1 MRLLIAGVNYAP
13 EETGIAPYTTGL
25 AEHLV
30 QRKHRVTVITGVPSY
45 PQWRVYPK
53 YRRVLRTQEHRG
65 GVDVRRVRNYVP
77 RRQSTVRRGLYEV
90 SFLLGGM
97 SMLGLPKPDAVIGV
111 EPSLSGGLLARLAA
125 KRLDCPYGLI
135 FQDLTGPAASQSG
148 VGTGRAAGLI
158 GDAEAWIARG
168 ATAVGIIAE
177 GFRPHLEALGIA
189 PERIHR
195 VRNWQHVEEPTEDRS
210 TIRRRLDLPV
220 NAVICLHAGNMG
232 YKQGLTNVVE
242 CARLAA
248 EADPRLLFVL
258 MGDGNQ
264 RHQLVALAQRHRLPN
279 LRFVPIQPAEQF
291 SSVLAAA
298 DILLVNQKASVT
310 NMSLPGKLTSYLAS
324 GRPVVAAVS
333 PESETARE
341 LMDTGSGVL
350 VSPDQPGL
358 LLETI
363 RKLEADTDRQEQ
375 LGAAASR
382 YARNAL
388 QSTQALA
395 DLEALVHA
403 AADGRAAPLRQ
414 PT

>member
-1 MRLLIAGVNYAP
+1 MRLLIAGVNYTP

-30 QRKHRVTVITGVPSY
+30 RRGHQVTMITGVPSY
-45 PQWRVYPK
+45 PQWRVDPE
-53 YRRVLRTQEHRG
+53 YRRVLRARELRG
-65 GVDVRRVRNYVP
+65 GVDVRRIRNYVP
-77 RRQSTVRRGLYEV
+77 RRQSTMRRGLYEM
-90 SFLLGGM
+90 SFLFGGM
-97 SMLGLPKPDAVIGV
+97 SLLGLPKPDAVLGV
-111 EPSLSGGLLARLAA
+111 VPSLSGGLLARLAA
-125 KRLDCPYGLI
+125 KRLGCPYGLI

-148 VGTGRAAGLI
+148 VATGRAAVLI

-168 ATAVGIIAE
+168 ATALGIIAE
-177 GFRPHLEALGIA
+177 GFRPHLESLGVA

-195 VRNWQHVEEPTEDRS
+195 VRNWLHVQEPREDRF
-210 TIRRRLDLPV
+210 TVRRRLDLPMH
-220 NAVICLHAGNMG
+220 AVICLHAGNMG
-232 YKQGLTNVVE
+232 YKQGLMNVVE

-248 EADPRLLFVL
+248 EADLRLLFVL

-264 RHQLVALAQRHRLPN
+264 RQELVDVARRYRLRN
-279 LRFVPIQPAEQF
+279 LRFLPIQPAEQF

-310 NMSLPGKLTSYLAS
+310 NMSLPGKLTSYFAS

-341 LMDTGSGVL
+341 LRDTGSGVL
-350 VSPDQPGL
+350 VAPDQPGL

-363 RKLEADTDRQEQ
+363 RKLEADPDRQEL
-375 LGAAASR
+375 LGAAGSR
-382 YARNAL
+382 YASNAL
-388 QSTQALA
+388 RSAQALA
-395 DLEALVHA
+395 ELEALVHA
-403 AADGRAAPLRQ
+403 AAGGRAAPLRQ